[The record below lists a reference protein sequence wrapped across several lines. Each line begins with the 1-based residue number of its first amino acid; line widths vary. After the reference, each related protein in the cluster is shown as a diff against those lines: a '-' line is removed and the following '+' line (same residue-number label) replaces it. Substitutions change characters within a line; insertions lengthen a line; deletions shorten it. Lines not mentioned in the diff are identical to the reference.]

1 MGQEGSREVGRNGGE
16 IFGFLQIQKCGGI
29 ILNGLFLV
37 FMVLMWIGRE
47 VQCGEDLLGLYSWW
61 NLPCCVGGDFN
72 AVCFPFEQ
80 LGAENFTQGMQDFSD
95 FISIHGLMDIPLE
108 DGRYTWY
115 NSMSGSRI
123 EHFLFSP
130 KWEDFYPNIYLK
142 KWLFLSYHFPILLG
156 SDKVQKG
163 RSPFR
168 FTKNVASS
176 GWFCGE
182 GKVLVGFLS
191 FLWYS

>member
-1 MGQEGSREVGRNGGE
+1 MWGDNFEWAFSGVYGPNVDRERSS
-16 IFGFLQIQKCGGI
+16 
-29 ILNGLFLV
+29 
-37 FMVLMWIGRE
+37 MWE
-47 VQCGEDLLGLYSWW
+47 ELLGLYSWW
-61 NLPCCVGGDFN
+61 NLPRCVGGDFN
-72 AVCFPFEQ
+72 AVRFPSEQ

-108 DGRYTWY
+108 DGRYTWS

-130 KWEDFYPNIYLK
+130 KWEDFYPNIYFK

-156 SDKVQKG
+156 SDEVQKG
-163 RSPFR
+163 RSPFH
-168 FTKNVASS
+168 FKKNAASS

-182 GKVLVGFLS
+182 GKVIVGFLS
-191 FLWYS
+191 FLWYY